1 LHLNKT
7 CIRKMP
13 LLRIVYIILL
23 ICSSLLIQACATTSV
38 VTSIVPGRELSRTS
52 LGEREIDNRLI
63 MDEVEPLSVKLYRRV
78 SRVEYTKFEYRA
90 VKEIRHEKTTYECS
104 NAYDKYPAFLITTLA
119 VTVLYEMV
127 TGFDILRE
135 MCEKNPPTSIIET
148 AETDQIITRESFD
161 KENIVNQEIPIAGEP
176 VTLMINRNKFVALT
190 SSEGIAEFP
199 AKDIAS
205 FYDSE
210 KSRSIDYQYN
220 DVRLATPFKM
230 REPQKEVKPAQGLVP
245 ETELN
250 KDASAGTTV
259 DDVQGTAVGNILS
272 QSKSDSMAMMG
283 EQSAALKSEQENK
296 QQGKE
301 DQLPD
306 GSKTTHKLNKTKQSY
321 TNEDENLKIVQQDK
335 SILVTNK
342 SNLAMT
348 IKRVSIHYNGRV
360 IENLLSAPIAIL
372 PKSTSAELNRN
383 NSIGEKFDDFDSFG
397 IAATYQIRSADRE
410 KTLSKVNLYAEDGV
424 AEDLAE
430 SARMSLIANGVAAR
444 SAAAAGDEALIE
456 INAETAPDSAAT
468 GEWKILNTK
477 FDTNK
482 TTIKKEYF
490 PRLKEIGETLKANPR
505 LRGIIAGHTDNVG
518 SKELNQKISVRRAE
532 AVAQHLIKN
541 FGIAPDRLRAVGYGM
556 SRPIADNA
564 TPNGRAMNRR
574 IEAKFENR
582 SNHP

>member
-1 LHLNKT
+1 MT
-7 CIRKMP
+7 P
-13 LLRIVYIILL
+13 LRIIYILLL
-23 ICSSLLIQACATTSV
+23 ICHFLLTQACSTTNV

-52 LGEREIDNRLI
+52 LGEREIDNRVI

-78 SRVEYTKFEYRA
+78 SKVEYTKSEYRA

-119 VTVLYEMV
+119 VPVLYEMV

-135 MCEKNPPTSIIET
+135 MCEKNPPTAVIET
-148 AETDQIITRESFD
+148 AETGQTLTSESFD
-161 KENIVNQEIPIAGEP
+161 KEKIVIQEIPIAGEP
-176 VTLMINRNKFVALT
+176 VTLVINRNKFVALT
-190 SSEGIAEFP
+190 SSAGIAEFP

-220 DVRLATPFKM
+220 DVRLAAPFKM
-230 REPQKEVKPAQGLVP
+230 REPQKETKLAQSLVP
-245 ETELN
+245 ATELN
-250 KDASAGTTV
+250 KDASAVTTT
-259 DDVQGTAVGNILS
+259 DDVQGIEVGTAPL
-272 QSKSDSMAMMG
+272 QSKSDSMAVVG

-301 DQLPD
+301 NQLNKI
-306 GSKTTHKLNKTKQSY
+306 GRKLNKTKQSY

-335 SILVTNK
+335 SIRVTNK

-348 IKRVSIHYNGRV
+348 IKRVSVHYNDRV

-383 NSIGEKFDDFDSFG
+383 NAIGEEFDDFDSFG

-410 KTLSKVNLYAEDGV
+410 KTLSKVNLYAEDGI

-430 SARMSLIANGVAAR
+430 SARMSLTASGIAAK
-444 SAAAAGDEALIE
+444 SAAAAGDETLIE
-456 INAETAPDSAAT
+456 IDAETTPDSAAT
-468 GEWKILNTK
+468 GAWKIVLSIK

-482 TTIKKEYF
+482 STIRKEYF
-490 PRLKEIGETLKANPR
+490 PRLKEIAEALKVNPG
-505 LRGIIAGHTDNVG
+505 LRGVIEGHTDNVG
-518 SKELNQKISVRRAE
+518 S
-532 AVAQHLIKN
+532 
-541 FGIAPDRLRAVGYGM
+541 
-556 SRPIADNA
+556 
-564 TPNGRAMNRR
+564 
-574 IEAKFENR
+574 
-582 SNHP
+582 

>member
-1 LHLNKT
+1 
-7 CIRKMP
+7 
-13 LLRIVYIILL
+13 
-23 ICSSLLIQACATTSV
+23 
-38 VTSIVPGRELSRTS
+38 
-52 LGEREIDNRLI
+52 

-78 SRVEYTKFEYRA
+78 SKVEYTRFEYQA

-119 VTVLYEMV
+119 VPVLYEMV

-135 MCEKNPPTSIIET
+135 MCEKNPPTAVIET
-148 AETDQIITRESFD
+148 AETGQTLTSESFD
-161 KENIVNQEIPIAGEP
+161 KEKIVIQEIPIAGEP
-176 VTLMINRNKFVALT
+176 VTLVINRNKFVALT
-190 SSEGIAEFP
+190 SSAGIAEFP

-220 DVRLATPFKM
+220 DVRLAAPFKM
-230 REPQKEVKPAQGLVP
+230 REPQKETKLAQSLVP
-245 ETELN
+245 ATELN
-250 KDASAGTTV
+250 KDASAVTTT
-259 DDVQGTAVGNILS
+259 DDVQGIEVGTAPL
-272 QSKSDSMAMMG
+272 QSKSDSMAVVG

-301 DQLPD
+301 NQLNKI
-306 GSKTTHKLNKTKQSY
+306 GRKLNKTKQSY

-335 SILVTNK
+335 SIRVTNK

-348 IKRVSIHYNGRV
+348 IKRVSVHYNDRV

-383 NSIGEKFDDFDSFG
+383 NAIGEEFDDFDSFG

-410 KTLSKVNLYAEDGV
+410 KTLSKVNLYAEDGI

-430 SARMSLIANGVAAR
+430 SARMSLTASGIAAK
-444 SAAAAGDEALIE
+444 SAAAAGDETLIE
-456 INAETAPDSAAT
+456 IDAETTPDSAAT
-468 GEWKILNTK
+468 GAWKIVLSIK

-482 TTIKKEYF
+482 STIRKEYF
-490 PRLKEIGETLKANPR
+490 PRLKEIAEALKVNPG
-505 LRGIIAGHTDNVG
+505 LRGVIEGHTDNVG
-518 SKELNQKISVRRAE
+518 SKELNQKISIRRAE
-532 AVAQHLIKN
+532 SVAQHLIKN
-541 FGIAPDRLRAVGYGM
+541 FGIAPDRLRVEGYGM

-564 TPNGRAMNRR
+564 TPKGRTINRR
-574 IEAKFENR
+574 IEAKFKNL
-582 SNHP
+582 SSSSKPAAP